1 MAQRRARALYAF
13 EASGPTEL
21 SLPEGAVVDVL
32 EEVNADFWKCSLAGS
47 EGLVQ
52 KDYLEEVVA
61 AAPAVPTQNKPK
73 PAVPTH
79 NKPVA
84 GAGAAGGLVY
94 NEGHKGAETVLGAA
108 AAAPGNA
115 RQGDASTPFMT
126 GQGLTAKAAAPAKDA
141 KSTAKFRGNWTPE
154 IRNPSNAYGFQGL
167 LPKKEAPPVKP
178 KPAPVVP
185 APVEEKKPEPVAAP
199 PPVAAKPLPRERVR
213 VTLLTSTYGDAYHAT
228 QRRLRNIL
236 EAHSIEFEEVRGLK
250 CSLCVGV
257 GICGWVLGGAFAV
270 CWELCVCEGC
280 AGVEGLMCLSRRVQ
294 AGWIGC
300 RAIALCLAEAFTP
313 VPLPLVSLPLPYMM
327 YGDET
332 GSFLSLHQVTH
343 YPHPRYQPLPATPTH
358 YHRPTLTPT
367 LPPHPT
373 LTFPSPFSE
382 QVDGAMTHLPDAIAR
397 RNELFG
403 ISGLRGKYPQLFVD
417 DTFVGSYEEC
427 NDINEGGEFKEM
439 LQWRLTQPPAQS
451 AGKVREENGRERE
464 RERERDLSK
473 RREKDQ
479 PMLHSVACVCVLEYM

>member
-21 SLPEGAVVDVL
+21 SLLEGAVVDVL

-52 KDYLEEVVA
+52 KDYLQELAA

-84 GAGAAGGLVY
+84 GAAAGGLVY

-108 AAAPGNA
+108 AAAPGDA
-115 RQGDASTPFMT
+115 RQGDASTPFLT
-126 GQGLTAKAAAPAKDA
+126 GQGLTAKAASPAKDA

-185 APVEEKKPEPVAAP
+185 APVEEKKPEPVAVP

-236 EAHSIEFEEVRGLK
+236 EAHSIEFEEVRGLT
-250 CSLCVGV
+250 CVWAGVYVDVWVGV
-257 GICGWVLGGAFAV
+257 RGRFAV
-270 CWELCVCEGC
+270 SGSCVCER
-280 AGVEGLMCLSRRVQ
+280 GLCECGRVCS
-294 AGWIGC
+294 WVC
-300 RAIALCLAEAFTP
+300 
-313 VPLPLVSLPLPYMM
+313 
-327 YGDET
+327 
-332 GSFLSLHQVTH
+332 
-343 YPHPRYQPLPATPTH
+343 
-358 YHRPTLTPT
+358 
-367 LPPHPT
+367 
-373 LTFPSPFSE
+373 
-382 QVDGAMTHLPDAIAR
+382 
-397 RNELFG
+397 
-403 ISGLRGKYPQLFVD
+403 
-417 DTFVGSYEEC
+417 
-427 NDINEGGEFKEM
+427 
-439 LQWRLTQPPAQS
+439 
-451 AGKVREENGRERE
+451 
-464 RERERDLSK
+464 
-473 RREKDQ
+473 
-479 PMLHSVACVCVLEYM
+479 CV